1 MTFPRPYATQMTKAQ
16 AISELTRCAGTQFD
30 PQVVAVLTGVLA
42 EQADGQPL
50 ASAASAN
57 TASNEQQT
65 TT

>member
-1 MTFPRPYATQMTKAQ
+1 
-16 AISELTRCAGTQFD
+16 
-30 PQVVAVLTGVLA
+30 VLA